1 MAIPFTQYLNVR
13 KAYGP
18 SFSPDGRRLAFITNI
33 TGIPQ
38 SWAVS
43 SNGGWP
49 DQITFHAER
58 VSQVAYSPTSDQ
70 MIFSRDIGG
79 NENAQ
84 LFLVNGDGSAE
95 RRLTNADDVMHI
107 FGNWSPDGRQVA
119 FSANRR
125 DRSKFDVFV
134 QDIETGS
141 TQCVWENKFSGFLI
155 VVGFSPDASQLLVY
169 LMYNSMNI
177 DLFEINIKEKSIR
190 KLTEHV
196 GNVRYLSPT
205 YSADGKSIYGAC
217 DHARDLATLTRI
229 DLSNLQHHFMHETRH
244 EIEFVAASP
253 DGDWLLWLSNVEGA
267 HQFNLL
273 DLNTNQIRQ
282 PENLPLGVTIDYAA
296 PVFSPDSRRIAFSF
310 STPTRTSDIWVWEIE
325 ENHVFPV
332 TQSSHAGIP
341 TSRFREP
348 ELIHYPSFD
357 NLSIPAWFYRPK
369 ASRSENYPILVNVH
383 GGPEGQAQPFF
394 DYIVQYFVSRG
405 FGVLLPN
412 VRGSSGY
419 GKNYLDLDNVEK
431 RMDSV
436 ADLAYAVKWLRSQP
450 QIDARRIAIKGGSYG
465 GFMVLS
471 ALTTYPDLWAAAV
484 DIVGISNFVTF
495 LENTSAYRRSHRE
508 GEYGSLEHD
517 REFLTRISPIH
528 QVDNITTPLMVIHG
542 ANDPR
547 VPLNEAE
554 QLVHALR
561 ARNVPVEFLVYDDEG
576 HGLVKLKNI
585 LDAYPKMADFLG
597 KHLNLK
603 TSC

>member
-1 MAIPFTQYLNVR
+1 MAIPFTQYLNIR

-18 SFSPDGRRLAFITNI
+18 SFSPDGKRLAFITNI

-38 SWAVS
+38 AWVL
-43 SNGGWP
+43 NVEGGWP
-49 DQITFHAER
+49 DQITFHSER
-58 VSQVAYSPTSDQ
+58 VSLVCFSPTSDQ
-70 MIFSRDIGG
+70 LIFLRDIGG

-84 LFLVNGDGSAE
+84 IFLVNGDGSAE

-107 FGNWSPDGRQVA
+107 FGTWSHDGRQVA
-119 FSANRR
+119 FTANQR
-125 DRSKFDVFV
+125 DRSKFDVL
-134 QDIETGS
+134 ILNTETGE
-141 TQCVWENKFSGFLI
+141 TRCVWENEFSGFLS
-155 VVGFSPDASQLLVY
+155 VVGFSPDSSRLLVD
-169 LMYNSMNI
+169 LMHNSMNN
-177 DLFEINIKEKSIR
+177 DLFEIHITEKSIK
-190 KLTEHV
+190 KLTEHE
-196 GNVRYLSPT
+196 GDVRYLSPA
-205 YSADGKSIYGAC
+205 YSADGQSVYCGC
-217 DHARDLATLTRI
+217 DQNRDVATLTRI
-229 DLSNLQHHFMHETRH
+229 DLSDFQHHILQETQS
-244 EIEFVAASP
+244 EIEFVATSP
-253 DGDWLLWLSNVEGA
+253 DGHWLLWVSNVEGA

-273 DLNTNQIRQ
+273 DLRTDQIRQ
-282 PENLPLGVTIDYAA
+282 PEKLPLGVTIDYAA

-325 ENHVFPV
+325 ENQVLAV

-341 TSRFREP
+341 TSSFREP

-357 NLSIPAWFYRPK
+357 GRSIPAWFYRPANFQDEK
-369 ASRSENYPILVNVH
+369 YPILVNVH
-383 GGPEGQAQPFF
+383 GGPEGQAQPMF
-394 DYIVQYFVSRG
+394 DYIFQYFISRG
-405 FGVLLPN
+405 YGVFVPN

-419 GKNYLDLDNVEK
+419 GKTYLALDNVEK

-436 ADLAYAVKWLRSQP
+436 ADLAYAVKWLHSQP
-450 QIDARRIAIKGGSYG
+450 NIDARRIAIKGGSYG

-495 LENTSAYRRSHRE
+495 LENTGPYRRSHRE

-528 QVDNITTPLMVIHG
+528 QVDKITTPLMVIHG

-554 QLVHALR
+554 QVVNALQ

-585 LDAYPKMADFLG
+585 LDAYPKMADFLD
-597 KHLNLK
+597 KHLD
-603 TSC
+603 S